1 VRVAA
6 RTLHGM
12 AQAGGTGPIGPYPP
26 TVTDSD
32 DARDEYDRM
41 RRRLLW
47 KMPSGLYV
55 VGSTDRGE
63 RRNGMTMNWAT
74 QISFDPKWIGIS
86 IEHGAFTHE
95 LVDASG
101 VFALNVIDREDRAIV
116 RKFTKPVDVDLE
128 ARTLNGFPYVE
139 KVTGAPVLAQAVAY
153 LDCEV
158 RERLEAGNH
167 TFFVGE
173 VVDCAFL
180 KDEETEVLRMEDTR
194 MNYGG

>member
-1 VRVAA
+1 
-6 RTLHGM
+6 M
-12 AQAGGTGPIGPYPP
+12 AKPGGTGPVGPYPP
-26 TVTDSD
+26 SVADTD

-55 VGSTDRGE
+55 VGSTDGGQ
-63 RRNGMTMNWAT
+63 RRNGMTLNWAT

-86 IEHGAFTHE
+86 VERSAFTHE
-95 LVDASG
+95 LIEVSG
-101 VFALNVIDREDRAIV
+101 VFSLCLIAREDRAIV
-116 RKFTKPVDVDLE
+116 RRFTKPVEVDLD

-139 KVTGAPVLAQAVAY
+139 RVTGAPILAQSVAY

-158 RERLEAGNH
+158 RERLTAGNH
-167 TFFVGE
+167 TLFVGE

-180 KDEETEVLRMEDTR
+180 AGEDTEVLRMEDTR